1 MPPDNVTGSNTMP
14 TAAPKPCGHPGCGKL
29 VRDGTSRCEAHKRP
43 DWNKKPDA
51 PKRMT
56 GRKLQA
62 ARAALFQR
70 NPLCVMCQAKGIVR
84 LAQHRDHIVPLSEGG
99 LDVED
104 NTQGLCTECH
114 DGKSLAE
121 RLRAQARSRG

>member
-1 MPPDNVTGSNTMP
+1 MP

-29 VRDGTSRCEAHKRP
+29 VRDGSSRCEAHKRP
-43 DWNKKPDA
+43 EWNKKPDA

-62 ARAALFQR
+62 ARADLFRR
-70 NPLCVMCQAKGIVR
+70 NPLCVMCEAKGIVR
-84 LAQHRDHIVPLSEGG
+84 LAAHRDHIVPLSEGG

-104 NTQGLCTECH
+104 NTQGLCAECH

-121 RLRAQARSRG
+121 RLRAQARSRS